1 MYDRELINDVL
12 KAADIADVVRH
23 YLPDSFQKKGKN
35 YAARCPFHDDHDPS
49 LSINVEKQIYHC
61 FVCGHGGNSIR
72 FVQEYTHCSFMEAV
86 RKTAEIAGFHD
97 PRLEKDVPLSTIDPQ
112 KKRLLDCI
120 DTLQNYYR
128 YALSTEEGAAA
139 RDYLAKRNLD
149 EATQAKFGIGY
160 APLDGSATVRF
171 LRAKGFSPKNIEE
184 IGISNVSDSEMR
196 DVNAGRITFPL
207 WDNRGAVIG
216 FSARQIIRDPQSGKY
231 RNSPETPLFHKGDV
245 LYNYHNVAE
254 SAHHDGYCYV
264 LEGFMDVMALNK
276 AGLPNAIALMG
287 VALTKNQVSLLKRLR
302 CEIRL
307 CLDGDLAGQTGMMGA
322 MEELS
327 VANIPF
333 QIVDYGN
340 DLRDPDDIL
349 QEDGKDALVKRM
361 QTLSDPIDFQL
372 SYLLHFK
379 KTNRPEEKKEIIER
393 LGPSIM
399 RESGIE
405 KENHI
410 AKLAKALQYE
420 ESALRI
426 VLSQNNRPVVH
437 SIEVPSA
444 SSRNGKNQAVRSLS
458 KGTAKGTQRLD
469 FAENTILYYLLTN
482 GKARKDIQSRDNPFY
497 SENYRQILFYLL
509 QYASEVADDG
519 FEIAGL
525 LSFIEENEPS
535 ASSNPMS
542 NIIAS
547 VADEAPTLP
556 YSPSLLDRCSKV
568 IAEEKQRLGQKKLII
583 KAVETGDSRLA
594 ASALKAFAE
603 KRGEEWKKQIKEKD

>member
-12 KAADIADVVRH
+12 KAADIADIVRH
-23 YLPDSFQKKGKN
+23 FLPDSFQKKGKN
-35 YAARCPFHDDHDPS
+35 FAARCPFHDDHDPS

-86 RKTAEIAGFHD
+86 RKTAEIVGFHD
-97 PRLEKDVPLSTIDPQ
+97 PRLEQGISLPPVDPQ

-139 RDYLAKRNLD
+139 REYLSKRNLD

-160 APLDGSATVRF
+160 APRDGAATVRF

-207 WDNRGAVIG
+207 WDRRGAVVG

-231 RNSPETPLFHKGDV
+231 RNSPETPLFHKGDL
-245 LYNYHNVAE
+245 LYNYHNVVE

-287 VALTKNQVSLLKRLR
+287 VALTKNQVALLKRLR

-307 CLDGDLAGQTGMMGA
+307 CLDGDLAGQTGMIGA

-327 VANIPF
+327 AANIPF

-349 QEDGKDALVKRM
+349 QEDGKEALVQRM

-372 SYLLHFK
+372 SYLLHFQK
-379 KTNRPEEKKEIIER
+379 SNRPEEKKQIIER
-393 LGPSIM
+393 LGPLIM
-399 RESGIE
+399 REEGIE

-426 VLSQNNRPVVH
+426 VLSQSNRPVTR
-437 SIEVPSA
+437 SIEVPSG
-444 SSRNGKNQAVRSLS
+444 SSRRGQNSPLKPPPKSP
-458 KGTAKGTQRLD
+458 AKGTERLD
-469 FAENTILYYLLTN
+469 IAENTILYYLLTN
-482 GKARKDIQSRDNPFY
+482 GKARTDIQSRDNPFY
-497 SENYRQILFYLL
+497 SEEYRQILFYLL

-519 FEIAGL
+519 FDIAGL
-525 LSFIEENEPS
+525 LSFIEENEPP
-535 ASSNPMS
+535 ASNAPMN
-542 NIIAS
+542 NIITS
-547 VADEAPTLP
+547 VADEAPALP
-556 YSPSLLDRCSKV
+556 YTPSLLDRCSKV
-568 IAEEKQRLGQKKLII
+568 ITEEKQRLGQKKIII
-583 KAVETGDSRLA
+583 KAVESGDSRLA
-594 ASALKAFAE
+594 ASALKAFAQ
-603 KRGEEWKKQIKEKD
+603 KRGEEWKRQTKDKE

>member
-1 MYDRELINDVL
+1 
-12 KAADIADVVRH
+12 
-23 YLPDSFQKKGKN
+23 
-35 YAARCPFHDDHDPS
+35 
-49 LSINVEKQIYHC
+49 
-61 FVCGHGGNSIR
+61 
-72 FVQEYTHCSFMEAV
+72 
-86 RKTAEIAGFHD
+86 
-97 PRLEKDVPLSTIDPQ
+97 
-112 KKRLLDCI
+112 
-120 DTLQNYYR
+120 
-128 YALSTEEGAAA
+128 
-139 RDYLAKRNLD
+139 
-149 EATQAKFGIGY
+149 
-160 APLDGSATVRF
+160 
-171 LRAKGFSPKNIEE
+171 
-184 IGISNVSDSEMR
+184 
-196 DVNAGRITFPL
+196 
-207 WDNRGAVIG
+207 
-216 FSARQIIRDPQSGKY
+216 
-231 RNSPETPLFHKGDV
+231 
-245 LYNYHNVAE
+245 
-254 SAHHDGYCYV
+254 
-264 LEGFMDVMALNK
+264 
-276 AGLPNAIALMG
+276 
-287 VALTKNQVSLLKRLR
+287 
-302 CEIRL
+302 
-307 CLDGDLAGQTGMMGA
+307 
-322 MEELS
+322 
-327 VANIPF
+327 
-333 QIVDYGN
+333 
-340 DLRDPDDIL
+340 
-349 QEDGKDALVKRM
+349 M

-379 KTNRPEEKKEIIER
+379 KANRPEEKKEIIER

-426 VLSQNNRPVVH
+426 VLSQNNRTIAH

-444 SSRNGKNQAVRSLS
+444 SSRNGKNQDVRPLS

-482 GKARKDIQSRDNPFY
+482 GKARRDIQSRDNPFY

-556 YSPSLLDRCSKV
+556 YSPSLLDRCSEV